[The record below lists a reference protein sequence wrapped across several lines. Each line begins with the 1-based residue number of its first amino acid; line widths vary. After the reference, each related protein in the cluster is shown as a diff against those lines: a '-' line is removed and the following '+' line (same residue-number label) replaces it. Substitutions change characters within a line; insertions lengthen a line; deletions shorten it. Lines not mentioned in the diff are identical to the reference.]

1 MRDRF
6 DAAERRQRSL
16 KWMLYAALTARW
28 VLSGLLLYIVLN
40 LDWSHGLSGV
50 IRLIWEGT
58 KP

>member
-6 DAAERRQRSL
+6 DAAERRL

-50 IRLIWEGT
+50 IQLIWEGT